1 MATIVK
7 LTDSAFHIYESHNV
21 FCTLVIGSERALLID
36 TGFGCRNVMDDVAA
50 LTSLPVIVA
59 YTHGHIDHAYPYAS
73 VPEVRVHR
81 DDVALYRKN
90 TGTLIKLVN
99 ALWNPIK
106 ADRDEKLC
114 YFRNYAKKRPRI
126 IELEDGNEI
135 DLGDTVLKVIST
147 PGHTKG
153 SVCFLDGKNK
163 LLYCGDSVSNHVWVC
178 LKESTTVSEYA
189 AGLERLRTFI
199 DGSFRIV
206 ASHSEEPLN
215 TAVLDRLIACAR
227 RVDPAKSAKYR
238 NWYCKNSYVYS
249 EGLEVL
255 TARYGIT
262 SFDEMVANLAK
273 IDKGIFRD
281 GLFVSVVFKKD
292 KL

>member
-1 MATIVK
+1 MSTIVK

-21 FCTLVIGSERALLID
+21 FCTLVIGTKRALLID
-36 TGFGCRNVMDDVAA
+36 TGFGCRDVMADVRS
-50 LTSLPVIVA
+50 LTGLPLVVA
-59 YTHGHIDHAYPYAS
+59 HTHAHLDHAFPYAS

-81 DDVALYRKN
+81 DDVALYKAN
-90 TGTLIKLVN
+90 TGALIKLVN
-99 ALWNPIK
+99 ILWNPIK
-106 ADRDEKLC
+106 ADRDEMGA
-114 YFRNYAKKRPRI
+114 YSRNYAKKRPRVN
-126 IELEDGNEI
+126 ELADGDAI

-153 SVCFLDGKNK
+153 SVCFLDERNK

-178 LKESTTVSEYA
+178 LKESTTVAAYA

-199 DGSFRIV
+199 DDSYRIV

-215 TAVLDRLIACAR
+215 AVVLDRLIACAR

-249 EGLEVL
+249 EGLDVL
-255 TARYGIT
+255 TERYGIT
-262 SFDEMVANLAK
+262 SFDEMVANLSR
-273 IDKGIFRD
+273 IDKDIFRN
-281 GLFVSVVFKKD
+281 GEFVSVVFRKD